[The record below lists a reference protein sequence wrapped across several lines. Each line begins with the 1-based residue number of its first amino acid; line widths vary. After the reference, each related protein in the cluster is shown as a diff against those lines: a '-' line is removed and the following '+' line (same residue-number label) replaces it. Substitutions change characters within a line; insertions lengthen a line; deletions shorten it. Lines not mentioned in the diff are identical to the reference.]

1 MHWSFTFPGAQGV
14 DHEVRAELW
23 PLLLGL
29 YSPFH
34 TVPERLVALAEL
46 RARYLELL
54 LQCQVG
60 QG

>member
-1 MHWSFTFPGAQGV
+1 MRWSSPFLGQGI

-29 YSPFH
+29 YSPYH
-34 TVPERLVALAEL
+34 TIPERHAALAEL
-46 RARYLELL
+46 RASYLELL

-60 QG
+60 